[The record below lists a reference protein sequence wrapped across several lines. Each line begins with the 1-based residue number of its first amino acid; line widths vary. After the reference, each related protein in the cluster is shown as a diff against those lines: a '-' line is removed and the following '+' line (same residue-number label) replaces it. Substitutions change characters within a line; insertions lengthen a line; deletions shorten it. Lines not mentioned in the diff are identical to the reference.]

1 MDDELSTA
9 QLSDPLISTLF
20 LSYRRDSLEAVVLCN
35 TEVEG
40 IAARVTFHPII
51 TTASA

>member
-1 MDDELSTA
+1 MTLP
-9 QLSDPLISTLF
+9 QLHNCSPPNINPF
-20 LSYRRDSLEAVVLCN
+20 LYYRRDSFEAAVLCH
-35 TEVEG
+35 TEVEV